1 MLKGKTIILGVTGSI
16 AAIKAPILA
25 RELMRRGAT
34 VHCAMTPAAIA
45 FTTPLALSALTQQAV
60 ITDILPKEKTSGAD
74 AGTWHIHLARSADLM
89 LIAPCSAT
97 TIGKLRSGI
106 YDNAVTLLASAL
118 PRAVPLF
125 LAPAMDEE
133 MWLQPIVQENIHAL
147 RTLGTQIIDPTNGA
161 LASGLTGMGR
171 MLEPAELV
179 NTLELAF
186 DNASNTVQASNPL
199 QGNPLQG
206 NPLQGN
212 PLQGNPLRGKRVLIT
227 GGPTQEP
234 IDPVRYIG
242 NRSSGKMAAALATSA
257 RELGATVTLI
267 MGPSVVKTEAN
278 IRRINIET
286 SEELRSAVEREL
298 ATSDIVIMN
307 AAVSDFAVASPSDK
321 KIKKQEIT
329 SSEGKLSLELRQT
342 TDILATLAAHKR
354 DGQFIVGFALET
366 GDNAEAYAKSKLA
379 QKGLDMI
386 VLNRADEPGAGFAT
400 DTNKVII
407 FSRNGDREALPL
419 LSKEECAA
427 RILDRIALQV
437 A

>member
-34 VHCAMTPAAIA
+34 VHCAMTPAALA

-199 QGNPLQG
+199 QS
-206 NPLQGN
+206 N

-286 SEELRSAVEREL
+286 SEEMRSAVEREL

>member
-186 DNASNTVQASNPL
+186 DNASNTVQASNQL
-199 QGNPLQG
+199 QS
-206 NPLQGN
+206 N

-286 SEELRSAVEREL
+286 SEEMRSAVEREL